1 MRNIK
6 SIVFDGL
13 IETAAGGIVII
24 DYKRARR
31 TQCVRQRRTA
41 IFCRVTIVLFFAFKE
56 KKKNE
61 KSEHT
66 RKYFFSVGSPIRF
79 G

>member
-1 MRNIK
+1 MRNIE

-31 TQCVRQRRTA
+31 TQRVRQRRTA

-56 KKKNE
+56 KKMK
-61 KSEHT
+61 KASTHASIS
-66 RKYFFSVGSPIRF
+66 FQ
-79 G
+79 